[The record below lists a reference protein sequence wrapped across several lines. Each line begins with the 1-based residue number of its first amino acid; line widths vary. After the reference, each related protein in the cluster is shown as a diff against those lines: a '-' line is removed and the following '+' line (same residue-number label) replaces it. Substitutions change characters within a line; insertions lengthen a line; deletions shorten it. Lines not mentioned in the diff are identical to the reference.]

1 MSEST
6 SNLYAQLLHYPQ
18 EIIPLMDLI
27 VNDIFSEL
35 FPEVNTAESPIQIRP
50 FNIGKT
56 VNVRLLD
63 PSGIINSLYLLDI
76 DQLVAIKGIVVRVS
90 NIVPDMRLGI

>member
-1 MSEST
+1 
-6 SNLYAQLLHYPQ
+6 
-18 EIIPLMDLI
+18 MDLV
-27 VNDIFSEL
+27 VNDLFSEL

-63 PSGIINSLYLLDI
+63 PSGITNVLRLDI

>member
-1 MSEST
+1 
-6 SNLYAQLLHYPQ
+6 
-18 EIIPLMDLI
+18 MDLI

-63 PSGIINSLYLLDI
+63 PSGITHILCIDI
-76 DQLVAIKGIVVRVS
+76 DQLVAIRGIVVRVS

>member
-1 MSEST
+1 
-6 SNLYAQLLHYPQ
+6 
-18 EIIPLMDLI
+18 MDLI

-63 PSGIINSLYLLDI
+63 PSGTTSDLYLDI